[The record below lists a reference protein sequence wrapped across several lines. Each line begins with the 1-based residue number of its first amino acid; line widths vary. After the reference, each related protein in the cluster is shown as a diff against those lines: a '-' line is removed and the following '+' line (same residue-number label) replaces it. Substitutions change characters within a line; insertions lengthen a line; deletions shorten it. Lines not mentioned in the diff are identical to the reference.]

1 MNTAAGSFKKNMHDY
16 FHRQRN
22 HPVEIFPGQ
31 AFFKPGSKSTIPY
44 VVYCAVNIIIRRCDH
59 FSCRNDR
66 SFWSTAC
73 IKYTRRDCAGRV
85 VPTYR
90 STPSLIE
97 YAMFFTVENSYD
109 AVLREFS
116 HKLPNIHVS
125 SDVVPTSMFSSS
137 LSNLCPRYIATRY
150 VQSLQRCVEIVFK
163 RNAEREKEIKRG
175 KDETA
180 G

>member
-1 MNTAAGSFKKNMHDY
+1 M
-16 FHRQRN
+16 
-22 HPVEIFPGQ
+22 
-31 AFFKPGSKSTIPY
+31 
-44 VVYCAVNIIIRRCDH
+44 
-59 FSCRNDR
+59 
-66 SFWSTAC
+66 
-73 IKYTRRDCAGRV
+73 
-85 VPTYR
+85 PTYR

>member
-1 MNTAAGSFKKNMHDY
+1 MNTVAGSFKKNMHDY

-150 VQSLQRCVEIVFK
+150 VQCLQRCVEIVFK
-163 RNAEREKEIKRG
+163 RNAERERKR
-175 KDETA
+175 
-180 G
+180 